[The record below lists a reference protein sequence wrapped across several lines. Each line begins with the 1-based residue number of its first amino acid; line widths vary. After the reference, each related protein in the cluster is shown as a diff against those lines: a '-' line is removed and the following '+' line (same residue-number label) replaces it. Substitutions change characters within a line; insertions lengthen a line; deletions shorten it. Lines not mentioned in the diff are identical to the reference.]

1 MGDYIATFFS
11 HFGAMSFKKKCEK
24 EGYPGYD
31 HAGAKEFKLF
41 LRNLREIHRLGRDSK
56 KLELR

>member
-24 EGYPGYD
+24 EGCY
-31 HAGAKEFKLF
+31 HAGATVFKLF
-41 LRNLREIHRLGRDSK
+41 LRNLREIHRGSTDCA

>member
-11 HFGAMSFKKKCEK
+11 HFGAMSFKKKC
-24 EGYPGYD
+24 
-31 HAGAKEFKLF
+31 KLF
-41 LRNLREIHRLGRDSK
+41 LRNLREIHRGSTDCA

>member
-24 EGYPGYD
+24 EGYPYD

-41 LRNLREIHRLGRDSK
+41 LRNLREIHRGSTDCA
-56 KLELR
+56 KL

>member
-24 EGYPGYD
+24 EGYPATD
-31 HAGAKEFKLF
+31 HAGAEG
-41 LRNLREIHRLGRDSK
+41 I
-56 KLELR
+56 